1 MLASVLLASA
11 TIFHGTPAEL
21 PAFVSLDAG
30 GHFCGGSLIA
40 PDRVLTAAHCVQG
53 SGPSQFDVIVG
64 GRPRAAKGIYFP
76 PKYRIIPS
84 PVAPDELSASAAVRD
99 VAVIALR
106 EPVTDVPP
114 LTIAATP
121 PADGE
126 PTTTIGR
133 GMTGADSDVSKAPRA
148 SSQVVLPVPTCKGYY
163 ERLLHPSF
171 HLCTQDPTPNK
182 SQSCPGDSGSPVM
195 VTRDGVLQ
203 VVGVVSWGGETQ
215 LRDCGE
221 GPADVSERVLPQLA
235 LLTGALPARTAPYPT
250 RRPRITSKGCDRG
263 RWRPAGVQLRARYK
277 GKGAAR
283 VCVVTARTAGGW
295 TELAS
300 APAGERSSS

>member
-11 TIFHGTPAEL
+11 SIFHGTPAEL
-21 PAFVSLDAG
+21 PAFASLDAG

-53 SGPSQFDVIVG
+53 AGPGQFDVIIG
-64 GRPRAAKGIYFP
+64 GRPRAAKGIYFSP
-76 PKYRIIPS
+76 RYRIIPS
-84 PVAPDELSASAAVRD
+84 PRAPELYSASAAVRD

-106 EPVTDVPP
+106 EPVTDVAP
-114 LTIAATP
+114 LVIASTP
-121 PADGE
+121 PVEGE
-126 PTTTIGR
+126 PTMTIGR
-133 GMTGADSDVSKAPRA
+133 GMTGAESDVSEAPRA
-148 SSQVVLPVPTCKGYY
+148 ASQAVLPAATCKGYFKA
-163 ERLLHPSF
+163 LLHPSF
-171 HLCTQDPTPNK
+171 HLCTQDPAASK

-221 GPADVSERVLPQLA
+221 GPADVSERVLPHLA
-235 LLTGALPARTAPYPT
+235 LLIGALPARTAPYPT
-250 RRPRITSKGCDRG
+250 RAPRVTSKGCSRG
-263 RWRPAGVQLRARYK
+263 RWRPAGTRLRVRSERREQ
-277 GKGAAR
+277 GR

-295 TELAS
+295 AELES
-300 APAGERSSS
+300 TL